1 LRDAL
6 KCVLD
11 DPPPVELTLR
21 AIHGLRQAAVRYP
34 RKPRSRIIS
43 WMAPVI
49 AASIV
54 WIALTACF
62 WAAEYSSN
70 RAARMVRLT
79 PPPEGAAA
87 VLSDERP
94 TAWTYAKAARQSP
107 EALYALLDR
116 QSHLSI
122 AATSPLLASNDIHP
136 PTSAHNATP

>member
-11 DPPPVELTLR
+11 NPPPEELTFR
-21 AIHGLRQAAVRYP
+21 TMHALRQAAARFP

-49 AASIV
+49 AASIA
-54 WIALTACF
+54 WIALTACY
-62 WAAEYSSN
+62 WAAENSLGQT
-70 RAARMVRLT
+70 ARMLRLT
-79 PPPEGAAA
+79 TPREGVPAAF
-87 VLSDERP
+87 SDDRP
-94 TAWTYAKAARQSP
+94 TAWTYAKAAHESP

-122 AATSPLLASNDIHP
+122 AAASPWLADNDVFP
-136 PTSAHNATP
+136 PTSPHNAVP